1 MPDIEIKKTAEEP
14 GAASLAVTV
23 PEDSVRAAEERA
35 TRTYQ
40 TSARLPGFRKGK
52 VPAPVIRKHFAAD
65 IRQAALEDVV
75 RESWRKAVAQ
85 EALKPVAEPHVHNLK
100 WEPGA
105 PVTFEFHV
113 EVRPDL
119 ALARTGGFQLKRAVP
134 RVTGDQVEA
143 QLQQVREQRAAWVP
157 VPGERPKH
165 KDLVNVTIATRKDGE
180 TADPQRYDLV
190 LGEGRAI
197 PDVEERIMGLLPGES
212 ADATVR
218 FPDDFPEEAKR
229 GQTRDIRLT
238 LHEVKRQELAPLDD
252 AFAREVGDFD
262 SLDSLRAAVR
272 TDLEREAAREADS
285 RVRADLLEQIVAAN
299 QVVAPRPLV
308 ERALLVYGQAYGIPE
323 ERFPEFAAELRPI
336 AEAQVRRDLI
346 LDALVERH
354 GLKATES
361 DLDRRIQELAAK
373 RNLSAGELYATL
385 EKSKRLRDLERGL
398 TEEKVFQFLL
408 AQSTVEEA

>member
-1 MPDIEIKKTAEEP
+1 MTDIEIKKTAEEP

-40 TSARLPGFRKGK
+40 TTARLPGFRKGK

-85 EALKPVAEPHVHNLK
+85 EALKPIAEPHVHNLK

-113 EVRPDL
+113 EVRPDI
-119 ALARTGGFQLKRAVP
+119 ALARTSGFQLKRAIP
-134 RVTGDQVEA
+134 RVTADQVET
-143 QLQQVREQRAAWVP
+143 QLQQIREQRAAWVP
-157 VPGERPKH
+157 VGGEKPGH

-180 TADPQRYDLV
+180 ATDPQRYDLV

-197 PDVEERIMGLLPGES
+197 PDVEERIMSLLPGQT

-252 AFAREVGDFD
+252 AFAREVGDFE
-262 SLDSLRAAVR
+262 SLETLRAAVR

-308 ERALLVYGQAYGIPE
+308 ERALLVYAQAYGIPE
-323 ERFPEFAAELRPI
+323 ERFPEFAAELRPV

-354 GLKATES
+354 ALKATEA
-361 DLDRRIQELAAK
+361 DLDGRIQELAAK
-373 RNLSAGELYATL
+373 RNVSAGELYATL

-398 TEEKVFQFLL
+398 TEDKVFQFLL

>member
-1 MPDIEIKKTAEEP
+1 MPDIEIRKTAEEP

-40 TSARLPGFRKGK
+40 STARLPGFRKGK
-52 VPAPVIRKHFAAD
+52 APAPVIRKHFAAD

-85 EALKPVAEPHVHNLK
+85 ESLKPIAEPHVHNLK

-119 ALARTGGFQLKRAVP
+119 ALARTGGFQLKRTVP
-134 RVTGDQVEA
+134 PVTADQVET
-143 QLQQVREQRAAWVP
+143 QLQQIREQRAAWVP
-157 VPGERPKH
+157 VPGEKPKH
-165 KDLVNVTIATRKDGE
+165 RDLVNVTIATRTDGE
-180 TADPQRYDLV
+180 ATDPQRYDLV

-197 PDVEERIMGLLPGES
+197 PDVEERIMSLFPGES
-212 ADATVR
+212 VEATVR

-229 GQTRDIRLT
+229 GQARDIRLT
-238 LHEVKRQELAPLDD
+238 LHEVKRLELAPLDD
-252 AFAREVGDFD
+252 AFAREVGDFE
-262 SLDSLRAAVR
+262 SLETLRATIRA
-272 TDLEREAAREADS
+272 DLEREAAREADS

-299 QVVAPRPLV
+299 RVVAPRPLV
-308 ERALLVYGQAYGIPE
+308 ERALLVYAQAYGIPE
-323 ERFPEFAAELRPI
+323 ERFPEFAGELRPV

-354 GLKATES
+354 GLKATEA
-361 DLDRRIQELAAK
+361 DLDARIQELAAK
-373 RNLSAGELYATL
+373 RNVPAGELYASL
-385 EKSKRLRDLERGL
+385 EKAKRLRDLERGL

>member
-1 MPDIEIKKTAEEP
+1 MPDIEIRKTAEEP

-23 PEDSVRAAEERA
+23 PEDSVRAAEDRA

-40 TSARLPGFRKGK
+40 TTARLPGFRKGK

-75 RESWRKAVAQ
+75 RASWKKAVEQ
-85 EALKPVAEPHVHNLK
+85 EALKPIAEPHVHNLK

-113 EVRPDL
+113 EVRPEI
-119 ALARTGGFQLKRAVP
+119 ALARISGFQLKRAVP
-134 RVTGDQVEA
+134 RVTADQVET
-143 QLQQVREQRAAWVP
+143 QLQQIREQRAAWVP
-157 VPGERPKH
+157 VPAEQPKH
-165 KDLVNVTIATRKDGE
+165 KDLVNVTIATRTNGE
-180 TADPQRYDLV
+180 ATDPQRYDLV

-197 PDVEERIMGLLPGES
+197 PDVEERIMGLVPGQTT
-212 ADATVR
+212 DATVR

-252 AFAREVGDFD
+252 AFAREVGDFE
-262 SLDSLRAAVR
+262 SLETLRGAVR
-272 TDLEREAAREADS
+272 ADLEREAAREADS

-299 QVVAPRPLV
+299 QVVAPRPLI
-308 ERALLVYGQAYGIPE
+308 ERALLVYAQAYGIPE
-323 ERFPEFAAELRPI
+323 ERFAEFAAELRPV

-346 LDALVERH
+346 LDALVEQH
-354 GLKATES
+354 GLKATEA
-361 DLDRRIQELAAK
+361 DLDARIQELAAK
-373 RNLSAGELYATL
+373 RNVPAGELYATL

>member
-1 MPDIEIKKTAEEP
+1 MPDIEIRKTAEEP
-14 GAASLAVTV
+14 GAASLTVTV
-23 PEDSVRAAEERA
+23 PEDSVRAAEDRA

-40 TSARLPGFRKGK
+40 TTARLPGFRKGK

-75 RESWRKAVAQ
+75 RASWRKAVEQ
-85 EALKPVAEPHVHNLK
+85 EALKPIAEPHVHNLK

-113 EVRPDL
+113 EVRPEI
-119 ALARTGGFQLKRAVP
+119 ALARIGGFQLKRAAP
-134 RVTGDQVEA
+134 RVTADQVQT
-143 QLQQVREQRAAWVP
+143 QLQQIREQRAAWVP
-157 VPGERPKH
+157 VLGEKPKH
-165 KDLVNVTIATRKDGE
+165 KELVNVTIATRKDGE
-180 TADPQRYDLV
+180 ATDPQRYDLV

-197 PDVEERIMGLLPGES
+197 PDVEERIMGLLPGQA

-238 LHEVKRQELAPLDD
+238 LNEVKRQELAPLDD
-252 AFAREVGDFD
+252 AFAREVGDFE
-262 SLDSLRAAVR
+262 SLETLRAAVR

-299 QVVAPRPLV
+299 QVAAPRPLV
-308 ERALLVYGQAYGIPE
+308 ERALLVYAQAYGIPE
-323 ERFPEFAAELRPI
+323 ERFPEFAAELRPV

-346 LDALVERH
+346 LDALVEQH
-354 GLKATES
+354 GLKATEA
-361 DLDRRIQELAAK
+361 DLDARIQELAAK
-373 RNLSAGELYATL
+373 RNVPAGELYATL

>member
-1 MPDIEIKKTAEEP
+1 MQDIEIRKTAEEP

-40 TSARLPGFRKGK
+40 TTARLPGFRKGK

-85 EALKPVAEPHVHNLK
+85 EALKPIAEPHVHNLK

-113 EVRPDL
+113 EVRPDIS
-119 ALARTGGFQLKRAVP
+119 LARTSGFQLKRTVP
-134 RVTGDQVEA
+134 PVTADQVET

-157 VPGERPKH
+157 VAGEKPKH

-180 TADPQRYDLV
+180 ATDPQRYDLV

-197 PDVEERIMGLLPGES
+197 PDVEERIMRLLPGET

-252 AFAREVGDFD
+252 AFAREVGDFE
-262 SLDSLRAAVR
+262 SLDTLRAAVR
-272 TDLEREAAREADS
+272 GDLERDAAREADS
-285 RVRADLLEQIVAAN
+285 RLRADLLEQIVAAN
-299 QVVAPRPLV
+299 KVVAPRPLV
-308 ERALLVYGQAYGIPE
+308 ERALLVYAQAYGIPE
-323 ERFPEFAAELRPI
+323 ERFAEFAAELRPV

-346 LDALVERH
+346 LDALVEQH
-354 GLKATES
+354 GLKATEA
-361 DLDRRIQELAAK
+361 DIDRKVQELAAR
-373 RNLSAGELYATL
+373 RNVPAGELYATL